1 MKALV
6 MLVPTDLGKTEEL
19 IKKVLSEYTE
29 NPIPT
34 FLNELKKEFTFI
46 EDVVKSKIILFPS
59 YVSKLEFLKGDN
71 EASSLILDDNPN
83 NL

>member
-29 NPIPT
+29 NQNT
-34 FLNELKKEFTFI
+34 NFLNELKK
-46 EDVVKSKIILFPS
+46 
-59 YVSKLEFLKGDN
+59 
-71 EASSLILDDNPN
+71 
-83 NL
+83 